1 MTKPTEIINQFYD
14 AWNKKDT
21 TLMAKLMSDDA
32 TYEGPLVQWKGKT
45 QYIEGAKQII
55 AGGFEKIS
63 VVKQFEENNFVCTIM
78 NIDIN
83 TPSGLVTANVAELT
97 KISDGKI
104 SEQKTY
110 YDPRKIL
117 DACPVKT

>member
-1 MTKPTEIINQFYD
+1 MIKPIDIVNQLYD

-21 TLMAKLMSDDA
+21 TRMAGLLTDDA
-32 TYEGPLVQWKGKT
+32 TYDGPLVQLKGKM
-45 QYIEGAKQII
+45 QYIDGAKQII

-63 VVKQFEENNFVCTIM
+63 VIKQFEESNSVCTIM

-97 KISDGKI
+97 MIIGDKI
-104 SEQKTY
+104 SEQKTF
-110 YDPRKIL
+110 YDPRKIM
-117 DACPVKT
+117 DACAVKT